1 MLKAFI
7 MSLKVNILTHSV
19 LMEECEK
26 RESFR
31 LSFGVPLP
39 DKIAY
44 EILNTFC
51 KGQSLYGYFE
61 RKGFCHVK
69 NFSMPRFRRIQ

>member
-1 MLKAFI
+1 
-7 MSLKVNILTHSV
+7 
-19 LMEECEK
+19 MEECEK
-26 RESFR
+26 RKSFH

-44 EILNTFC
+44 EVLNTFC

>member
-1 MLKAFI
+1 MLKAFR

-26 RESFR
+26 RKSFH

-44 EILNTFC
+44 EVLNTFC